1 MSLRGRPHLVVSPL
15 CGSVAARPCGEVEP
29 VLPCFPH
36 RLWNKETFDHLLG
49 YLSSPEAKEMG
60 LFLISGYNL
69 FTRPVPV
76 RDCLVTR
83 LCLVTLHLELGV
95 FWLPQGDICPKD
107 GLAEPRCPQQRSG
120 CPGTGLGS
128 GDIPPQTLFSLLW
141 WHCRLVGVP

>member
-1 MSLRGRPHLVVSPL
+1 M
-15 CGSVAARPCGEVEP
+15 
-29 VLPCFPH
+29 LPCFPH

-69 FTRPVPV
+69 FTRPIPV

-107 GLAEPRCPQQRSG
+107 RLAEPRCPQQRSG
-120 CPGTGLGS
+120 CPETGLGS

-141 WHCRLVGVP
+141 WHCRLVEVP